1 MSESV
6 YARLGVRPVIN
17 GMGTYTLLGGS
28 IMPPEVVAAMAE
40 AARHFVNMTELQQK
54 AGARIA
60 GLLGIPAAMI
70 TAGAASAITVATAA
84 CITRGDDEALRRL
97 PETGGLNPEII
108 LQKSH
113 RSGYEAQMQ
122 LAGARL
128 VWVETRAELD
138 RAIGD
143 HTSMLFFLNCH
154 EPLGRI
160 TRDEWIRVGKER
172 GVPTFLD
179 AAADVPPADHLSR
192 YVREG
197 FDLVAISGGKALRGP
212 QSTGLLLGRA
222 DLIAAARKAIS
233 PHEGIGRGM
242 KVGKEEI
249 IGLLAAVE
257 RYLKL
262 DHEAELRLWEERAA
276 DLMARLATIPGMSV
290 RRDLPEIAN
299 HAPHVI
305 VEWSARHS
313 RLTAEEVT
321 RRLLEDDPPIAILA
335 EGERTLRIAVWT
347 LQGDE
352 HELVAD
358 RLHALFR

>member
-1 MSESV
+1 VSESV
-6 YARLGVRPVIN
+6 YARLGVRPVVN

-28 IMPPEVVAAMAE
+28 IMPQEVVAAMAE
-40 AARHFVNMTELQQK
+40 AARHFVNMSELQQQV
-54 AGARIA
+54 GSRIA
-60 GLLGIPAAMI
+60 GLLGVPAAMV

-84 CITRGDDEALRRL
+84 CITRGDDEALDRL
-97 PETGGLNPEII
+97 PETGGLSSEII

-122 LAGARL
+122 LTGAKL
-128 VWVETRAELD
+128 IWVETRADLD

-143 HTSMLFFLNCH
+143 HTSMLFFLNRH
-154 EPLGRI
+154 EPLGQI
-160 TRDEWIRVGKER
+160 TRTEWIRVGKER
-172 GVPTFLD
+172 GVPTLLD

-212 QSTGLLLGRA
+212 QSTGLLLGRG

-249 IGLLAAVE
+249 VGLLTAVE
-257 RYLKL
+257 RYLNL
-262 DHEAELRLWEERAA
+262 DHAADRLQWEERAA
-276 DLMARLATIPGMSV
+276 CLLARLATIPGMSV
-290 RRDLPEIAN
+290 RRDLPAIAN

-305 VEWSARHS
+305 AEWSDQHS
-313 RLTAEEVT
+313 RMTAEEVA
-321 RRLLEDDPPIAILA
+321 RLLLEGDPPIAILA
-335 EGERTLRIAVWT
+335 AGERTLRIAVWT
-347 LQGDE
+347 LQDDD
-352 HELVAD
+352 HKLVAD
-358 RLHALFR
+358 RLCALFR